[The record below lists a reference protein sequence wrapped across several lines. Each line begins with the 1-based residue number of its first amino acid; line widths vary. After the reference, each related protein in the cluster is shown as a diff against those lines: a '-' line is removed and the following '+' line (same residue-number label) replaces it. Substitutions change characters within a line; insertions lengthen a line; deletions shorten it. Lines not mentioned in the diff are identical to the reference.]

1 MKSQQHQPEMMNRS
15 CEQKLFIL
23 ESAIHS
29 LQCAI
34 QVTMRHDWAEEI
46 VRLMCEWS
54 YAHRSGELTDE
65 EREQRI
71 EEAYERLVRSLP

>member
-1 MKSQQHQPEMMNRS
+1 MKSQQLPPEMTNRS
-15 CEQKLFIL
+15 CERRLFIL
-23 ESAIHS
+23 ESAIHA
-29 LQCAI
+29 LQCAV
-34 QVTMRHDWAEEI
+34 QVTGRHDWAEEI

-54 YAHRSGELTDE
+54 YAHRSGELNDE